1 MVKKGNTVFICY
13 NITNTPL
20 QRILVKIGIIGL
32 GLMGGSLSR
41 AMHKEYTD
49 LEVIGFDHNDQH
61 CIEALGYGI
70 VDKVINDLK
79 DFKNVD
85 VLFLAVPVDGIIA
98 ILQNLPEIN
107 SDTTIIDLGST
118 KSKIIAAVPTK
129 LRHNFVAAH
138 PMTGTE
144 KSGPSAAMDG
154 LYHGKA
160 VVLCDVEDS
169 GEKQRDLAKKIF
181 TDIGMKIFYM
191 GAQEHDKHAAYI
203 SHMPHAL
210 SYALANS
217 VMKQENPKA
226 IIALAGGGFKDMS
239 RIAKSSPN
247 MWRDIFQQNKSHLL
261 DGIDSFSSEL
271 AKCRTLVAEE
281 KWEELHQWMSEANTL
296 HKIL

>member
-1 MVKKGNTVFICY
+1 
-13 NITNTPL
+13 
-20 QRILVKIGIIGL
+20 VKIGIIGL
-32 GLMGGSLSR
+32 GLMGGSL
-41 AMHKEYTD
+41 AIATKKVYE
-49 LEVIGFDHNDQH
+49 EIEIIGFDHNAKH
-61 CIEALGYGI
+61 CLEALEFGI
-70 VDKVINDLK
+70 VDSIID
-79 DFKNVD
+79 DFKGFQDLD
-85 VLFLAVPVDGIIA
+85 VLFLAVPVDGIIE
-98 ILQNLPEIN
+98 ILQDLPEMGPH
-107 SDTTIIDLGST
+107 TTIIDLGST
-118 KSKIIAAVPTK
+118 KAKIIDAVPAH
-129 LRHNFVAAH
+129 LRQNFVAAH

-144 KSGPSAAMDG
+144 RSGPTAAIEG

-160 VVLCDVEDS
+160 IVLCDVEES
-169 GEKQRDLAKKIF
+169 GEEQRDLAKRIF

-191 GAQEHDKHAAYI
+191 GAEEHDKHAAYI

-261 DGIDSFSSEL
+261 DGIDDFSQEL
-271 AKCRTLVAEE
+271 NKCRELVAEE